1 MKLKVDA
8 LDPKSVKK
16 ALDLVDG
23 WEVVE
28 DAYVEVTL
36 KEIVKRAADLA
47 QKFFDSIKPPPWRRD
62 NKVTVTW
69 GYAMPEGYFIR
80 AEGEEVCFI
89 EFGTGVRAEPG
100 PLLDNLESDLGFVI
114 YPGSWSIE
122 HEQTFQNWKE
132 GGEHGEYEYNN
143 FPENILLY
151 TYQYIELCL
160 RDIVNEEKMK
170 RIAEWDLND

>member
-28 DAYVEVTL
+28 DAYVDL
-36 KEIVKRAADLA
+36 AIKDIVERAVDLA
-47 QKFFDSIKPPPWRRD
+47 QQFFDSTKPPSWRQD
-62 NKVTVTW
+62 NDVTVTW
-69 GYAMPEGYFIR
+69 GYAMPDGYFIR
-80 AEGEEVCFI
+80 AAGEEICFI
-89 EFGTGVRAEPG
+89 EFGTGVWAEPS
-100 PLLDNLESDLGFVI
+100 PLLDDPESDIGFEI
-114 YPGSWSIE
+114 YPGSWSID
-122 HEQTFQNWKE
+122 HDRTFQEWDE
-132 GGEHGEYEYNN
+132 GGRKGDYRYNS